1 MERTTSGVPQQAG
14 ASSVL
19 AQIANEMVR
28 LFKEQFGRGPTRAR
42 ANWCGDDVLVVVL
55 ENTFTPAERNLALMG
70 QHERLRETRLL
81 FQTATEREFCDTVE
95 RLTGRKVRAFMS
107 AIDTLVDGLAME
119 MFVLYPVGEEEG
131 KPSRAEIALQ
141 PSPR

>member
-1 MERTTSGVPQQAG
+1 MERTASDLPREATG

-42 ANWCGDDVLVVVL
+42 ANWCGDDMLVVAL
-55 ENTFTPAERNLALMG
+55 EDTLTPAERNLVLMG
-70 QHERLRETRLL
+70 EHERLRETRLF
-81 FQTATEREFCDTVE
+81 FQTATEREFCEPIE

-107 AIDTLVDGLAME
+107 AVDTLA
-119 MFVLYPVGEEEG
+119 
-131 KPSRAEIALQ
+131 
-141 PSPR
+141 